1 MYYTIIL
8 WRRGDY
14 IHYSTDVEVVVVG
27 RASTTAAASI
37 AVRGRGCTS
46 VVFHLV
52 WQQQLLAARGRRGHV
67 GAASSAIAASPNFE
81 TLLLL
86 LLTELLLPPRLFF
99 LRRERE
105 RENFSVGRRWDEPD
119 QPYEINDIQNW
130 EYIYTIAPVR
140 PATTTTTAMRTE
152 EGYQKFCC
160 CWFSRV
166 MAVDPT
172 TWEAIYLL

>member
-86 LLTELLLPPRLFF
+86 LLTELLLPPRLFSF
-99 LRRERE
+99 GGRERGKI
-105 RENFSVGRRWDEPD
+105 F
-119 QPYEINDIQNW
+119 
-130 EYIYTIAPVR
+130 
-140 PATTTTTAMRTE
+140 
-152 EGYQKFCC
+152 
-160 CWFSRV
+160 
-166 MAVDPT
+166 
-172 TWEAIYLL
+172 L

>member
-1 MYYTIIL
+1 MRQCLLLAGHASSRLGLALSPLLEKLHNVLYYNTTEEGGL
-8 WRRGDY
+8 HTVQTSRLLLL
-14 IHYSTDVEVVVVG
+14 VG
-27 RASTTAAASI
+27 PPLAASTI

-52 WQQQLLAARGRRGHV
+52 WQQQQLLAARGRRGHV
-67 GAASSAIAASPNFE
+67 GVLESSAIAASPNFE

-119 QPYEINDIQNW
+119 QPYEINDIQN
-130 EYIYTIAPVR
+130 
-140 PATTTTTAMRTE
+140 
-152 EGYQKFCC
+152 
-160 CWFSRV
+160 
-166 MAVDPT
+166 
-172 TWEAIYLL
+172 

>member
-1 MYYTIIL
+1 MRQCLLLAGHASSRLGLALSPLLEKLHNVLYYNTMEE
-8 WRRGDY
+8 GDY

-119 QPYEINDIQNW
+119 QPYEINDIQN
-130 EYIYTIAPVR
+130 
-140 PATTTTTAMRTE
+140 
-152 EGYQKFCC
+152 
-160 CWFSRV
+160 
-166 MAVDPT
+166 
-172 TWEAIYLL
+172 

>member
-67 GAASSAIAASPNFE
+67 GVLESSAIAASPNFE

-86 LLTELLLPPRLFF
+86 TELNCCFHRGFF
-99 LRRERE
+99 SFGGRERGKI
-105 RENFSVGRRWDEPD
+105 F
-119 QPYEINDIQNW
+119 
-130 EYIYTIAPVR
+130 
-140 PATTTTTAMRTE
+140 
-152 EGYQKFCC
+152 
-160 CWFSRV
+160 
-166 MAVDPT
+166 
-172 TWEAIYLL
+172 L

>member
-119 QPYEINDIQNW
+119 QPNEINDIQN
-130 EYIYTIAPVR
+130 
-140 PATTTTTAMRTE
+140 
-152 EGYQKFCC
+152 
-160 CWFSRV
+160 
-166 MAVDPT
+166 
-172 TWEAIYLL
+172 